1 MSYNNFNDLITDL
14 IRQNHTQSAPSI
26 ENFNGEFYNELPI
39 SIPEFWSNLINYLKN
54 EGNIGI
60 RTSPIQEETFNL
72 GSPAIVSVFNYINQK
87 CDLDSIWNNLVNNI
101 KEHID
106 LNTDAGVDSQCNNYF
121 WNESVN
127 KAVAIFL
134 KTMDPTL
141 AQIFLGKDR
150 NNNDIFIGVNDVKNA
165 DAGWS
170 FINRQTLPRWVKP
183 YVNIDGDNY
192 VDVRGIDAIESVLK
206 NKNQLQFT
214 NKQDKLDG
222 VNADSW
228 IRLLMPKYLR
238 KVEVEDLN
246 RNFWVIGQ
254 TLSAVCA
261 YLFGDNSIENLF
273 KSILNELMQLWENV
287 LYLWSG
293 IALISQKDIINDYI
307 VQIVPIANSKEQG
320 YIKFDNFG
328 TTDKDCIT
336 YTNGVATV
344 NWLIIQERVKHIAE
358 QYNDVNLIIIP
369 EIREGNYKHNYYY
382 RVSYPGLLIY
392 DANNAARNKKIDF
405 QVSLSGQI
413 VSGTSY
419 PVIDLNYE
427 SNLQNYNYLDKI
439 GSIYEAETKYNYRF
453 PYSDI
458 INTTQQLGEVL
469 PYYALL
475 RMIPNVNVT
484 YDNSQDGFQL
494 GTITFAFNDV
504 SQELRATSTTTKV
517 IDYTTD
523 GQVANDTLT
532 FSCTI
537 SNIPTTT
544 ESEDDIPI
552 QKGYYLGELVSYQ
565 SILGL
570 PTITIENET
579 YAGQQLMFT
588 TPEQAKY
595 LMTGG

>member
-14 IRQNHTQSAPSI
+14 IRQNHTQGAPSI

-106 LNTDAGVDSQCNNYF
+106 LNTDTGVDSQCDNYF

-150 NNNDIFIGVNDVKNA
+150 NNNDIFIGVSDVKNA

-170 FINRQTLPRWVKP
+170 FINRQILPRWVKP

-192 VDVRGIDAIESVLK
+192 DDVRSVDAIESVLK

-222 VNADSW
+222 VDADSW

-273 KSILNELMQLWENV
+273 RSILNELMQLWENV

-293 IALISQKDIINDYI
+293 IALISQKDIVNDYI
-307 VQIVPIANSKEQG
+307 VQIIPIANSKEQG

-344 NWLIIQERVKHIAE
+344 NWSIIQERIKHIAE

-392 DANNAARNKKIDF
+392 DTNNAARNKKIDF
-405 QVSLSGQI
+405 QVSLSDQI

-427 SNLQNYNYLDKI
+427 SNLQSYNYLDKI

-475 RMIPNVNVT
+475 RMIPSINVT

-523 GQVANDTLT
+523 GQVTNDTLT

-537 SNIPTTT
+537 SNIPTTA
-544 ESEDDIPI
+544 ESEDDIAI

-588 TPEQAKY
+588 TAEQAKY
-595 LMTGG
+595 LMTGD